1 MYYFIL
7 ELGVKPRTAPSL
19 SPTVSREQSR
29 PSSSSNDN
37 TVSEI
42 PRQGVQPKL
51 SKVIKNPYMCVPG
64 CPKLPF
70 SSQGNIAELFSCD
83 PQESK
88 NTGFEGREE
97 I

>member
-1 MYYFIL
+1 
-7 ELGVKPRTAPSL
+7 
-19 SPTVSREQSR
+19 
-29 PSSSSNDN
+29 
-37 TVSEI
+37 
-42 PRQGVQPKL
+42 
-51 SKVIKNPYMCVPG
+51 MCVPG